1 MFEIDKEKF
10 GAFVA
15 QLRKEK
21 GLMQKQ
27 IAEAL
32 HISDKA
38 VSKWERGLSMPDI
51 TLLVP
56 LAEIL
61 GVTVTELLE
70 CRRIPQA
77 ESMDPKQTED
87 LVKKVIG
94 LSAEEPRYSPERWKR
109 GAALAACTM
118 VSGLE
123 LVVLYH
129 LGYSASELLL
139 YLSTT
144 LSLMLIFGIYFCM
157 FAKER
162 LPAYYDEYP
171 VDVYSDGFFR
181 MNLPGLH
188 LNNHSWPKILLAAR
202 LWSMIGLVATPLLY
216 LLITKLFPGVWSSFG
231 VWITLL
237 LTLGGLFIPMYIIG
251 RKYRDP
257 RTTTGSKRR
266 SWIALVILL
275 GVLLLAHIFGLMS
288 FQSGLQVGWSE
299 RGGASSWSARYALH
313 TGFVQKTINAA
324 SEDLT
329 LHISVTTE
337 SGIIGVSVTELE
349 DDQVIF
355 SEETDSTA
363 LYDIPIHGPVTVRIS
378 GQEHRGSFS
387 LRWD

>member
-21 GLMQKQ
+21 SMMQKE

-70 CRRIPQA
+70 CKRIPQA
-77 ESMDPKQTED
+77 EPMDPRQTED

-94 LSAEEPRYSPERWKR
+94 MSAEEPRYSPGRWKR
-109 GAALAACTM
+109 GAALAACAV

-123 LVVLYH
+123 LVLLYH
-129 LGYSASELLL
+129 LGYTASELAL

-144 LSLMLIFGIYFCM
+144 LALMLVFGIYFCL
-157 FAKER
+157 FAREK

-171 VDVYSDGFFR
+171 VNVYSDGFFR

-188 LNNHSWPKILLAAR
+188 LNNNSWPHILRAAR
-202 LWSMIGLVATPLLY
+202 RWSMTGLVAVPLLY
-216 LLITKLFPGVWSSFG
+216 FVITKLFPGFWG
-231 VWITLL
+231 AYGIWITLL
-237 LTLGGLFIPMYIIG
+237 LTLGGLFMPMYIAGI
-251 RKYRDP
+251 KYRNPQTSP
-257 RTTTGSKRR
+257 REKRK
-266 SWIALVILL
+266 SMIALVILL
-275 GVLLLAHIFGLMS
+275 AVLILAHIFGLMTS
-288 FQSGLQVGWSE
+288 QSGLQVGWSE
-299 RGGASSWSARYALH
+299 RGTLSSWSAQYALH
-313 TGFVQKTINAA
+313 TGFVQKSINA
-324 SEDLT
+324 DIDDTT

-337 SGIIGVSVTELE
+337 SGTIGVTVTDDE
-349 DDQVIF
+349 DNNVIF
-355 SEETDSTA
+355 SEETDESA
-363 LYDIPIHGPVTVRIS
+363 SFDIPIHGRVTVRIT
-378 GQEHRGSFS
+378 GQEHRGSFH